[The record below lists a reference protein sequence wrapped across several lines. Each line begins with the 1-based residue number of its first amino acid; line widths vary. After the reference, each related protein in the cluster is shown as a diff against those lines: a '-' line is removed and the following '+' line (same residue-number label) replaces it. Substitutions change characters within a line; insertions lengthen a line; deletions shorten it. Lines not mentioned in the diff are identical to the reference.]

1 VEVPRVDSASQ
12 GHSGPATLEQVAA
25 VAGVSRAT
33 VSRVVNASP
42 RVNAEIV
49 ERVTAAI
56 AELNYVPNR
65 AARSLAS
72 RQTQALALIVPEDT
86 TRFFGDP
93 YLADVVRGITSRI
106 DLSDYVLNLI
116 VANTDPNNKTLRY
129 LQGGN
134 VDGAIVV
141 SHHTSDHFLDAISQ
155 AMPVVY
161 GGRPLKDVE
170 QSYFV
175 DVDNVAGART
185 ATEHLVRL
193 GRTRIASITGPS
205 TMPGGIDRLAG
216 FRAALGA
223 AGLTEAGA
231 IDGNFTMLD
240 GAIAMRE
247 MLDTTPDID
256 AIFAASDLMA
266 VGAIGVL
273 RDRGYS
279 IPADVAVVG
288 YDDSPAAQ
296 IPDLPLT
303 TVRQP
308 SEQMGSMMADM
319 MLRLLA
325 GQPVKHANIM
335 PTELIVRASA

>member
-1 VEVPRVDSASQ
+1 
-12 GHSGPATLEQVAA
+12 
-25 VAGVSRAT
+25 
-33 VSRVVNASP
+33 
-42 RVNAEIV
+42 
-49 ERVTAAI
+49 
-56 AELNYVPNR
+56 
-65 AARSLAS
+65 
-72 RQTQALALIVPEDT
+72 
-86 TRFFGDP
+86 
-93 YLADVVRGITSRI
+93 
-106 DLSDYVLNLI
+106 
-116 VANTDPNNKTLRY
+116 
-129 LQGGN
+129 
-134 VDGAIVV
+134 
-141 SHHTSDHFLDAISQ
+141 
-155 AMPVVY
+155 
-161 GGRPLKDVE
+161 
-170 QSYFV
+170 
-175 DVDNVAGART
+175 
-185 ATEHLVRL
+185 
-193 GRTRIASITGPS
+193 
-205 TMPGGIDRLAG
+205 MPGGIDRLAG